1 MRAGRRS
8 GAAGRGAVRAV
19 AIGPPGRPEAGA
31 RDAVRAAAAG
41 RAPRAVPPLLA
52 LVPPLTLAAMLGP
65 IAAGLLGTVLP
76 AFGVLPALG
85 GTTPT
90 LEPWRDL
97 LAAPGLPGALL
108 ASAVSGIGAAVLALA
123 ATLAIAAAWHGT
135 RAMAT
140 LTAALPALL
149 ALPHAAF
156 AIGFAFLVGP
166 AGWIARIASP
176 ELTGWTRPPDLPLV
190 GDPWGIALMLA
201 LAAKETPFLLL
212 MLVAAVG
219 QAEPGP
225 ALRAARALGC
235 GPAEAWLRVVLP
247 RVWPQM
253 RLPFYAVLAY
263 GLTVADMA
271 IVLGPTAPPTLSVL
285 ILQWFDHPDL
295 ALRHRAAAGAV
306 LQLLTVAAA
315 VGGARLAEAAIAR
328 ALRPLLWA
336 APRGASGRASGRA
349 ARAASGAA
357 VGLIVAASVGALL
370 ALAVWSAAWRWRF
383 PDALPA
389 EWSAATWERMLPLL
403 AGPAGTTLLVGAA
416 ASALALALVL
426 GCLEHEDRAGVR
438 PSDRALWLLY
448 LPLIL
453 PQTGFLFGVQ
463 VLLVL
468 TGTDGTLPALVWAHL
483 LFVLPYVYLV
493 LADPWRAL
501 DPRYARAAASLGAG
515 PWRTFRR
522 IKLPLL
528 LRPVLIALKVG
539 FAVSAAL
546 YLPTVFAGAGRL
558 PTLATEA
565 VAASAGADRRV
576 VGVVAFALGALPFA
590 GFALAILLTRG
601 RRWAR

>member
-1 MRAGRRS
+1 VLSLPERGRPGALRGG
-8 GAAGRGAVRAV
+8 GAATA
-19 AIGPPGRPEAGA
+19 RPAS
-31 RDAVRAAAAG
+31 RAAS
-41 RAPRAVPPLLA
+41 PLLA
-52 LVPPLTLAAMLGP
+52 LVPPLTLAVMLGP
-65 IAAGLLGTVLP
+65 IAAGLLGTILP

-85 GTTPT
+85 GTAPS
-90 LEPWRDL
+90 LGPWRDL
-97 LAAPGLPGALL
+97 LAAPGLSGALL

-135 RAMAT
+135 RAMAS

-166 AGWIARIASP
+166 SGWLARLASP
-176 ELTGWTRPPDLPLV
+176 ELTGWTRPPELPLV

-219 QAEPGP
+219 QAKPEP

-235 GPAEAWLRVVLP
+235 GPAEAWVRVVLP

-253 RLPFYAVLAY
+253 RLPVYAVLAY
-263 GLTVADMA
+263 GMTVADMA

-285 ILQWFDHPDL
+285 ILRWFDHPDL
-295 ALRHRAAAGAV
+295 AMRLQAAAGAV
-306 LQLLTVAAA
+306 LQLLVVAAA
-315 VGGARLAEAAIAR
+315 IGGARLAEALLAR
-328 ALRPLLWA
+328 AFRPLLWA
-336 APRGASGRASGRA
+336 PPRGRSGRGARIA
-349 ARAASGAA
+349 AGGAA
-357 VGLIVAASVGALL
+357 GLVVAASLGALA
-370 ALAVWSAAWRWRF
+370 ALAAWSAAWRWRF
-383 PDALPA
+383 PDALPS

-403 AGPAGTTLLVGAA
+403 AAPAWTTLLVGALSA
-416 ASALALALVL
+416 LLALALAL

-468 TGTDGTLPALVWAHL
+468 AGADGTLPALVWAHL
-483 LFVLPYVYLV
+483 LFVLPYVFLV

-501 DPRYARAAASLGAG
+501 DPRYARASASLGAG
-515 PWRTFRR
+515 AWRTFWR

-528 LRPVLIALKVG
+528 LRPALIALKVG

-576 VGVVAFALGALPFA
+576 VGVAAFALGALPFA